1 MEEIGVKDLAYAP
14 SPSIEDKFD
23 DASAFPGKL
32 AKNAASHL
40 MSVLY
45 VARLARADL
54 VTTTSFLARRVSKW
68 TLNEDRRLK
77 RMMQ

>member
-1 MEEIGVKDLAYAP
+1 MEEIGVRDLAYAP
-14 SPSIEDKFD
+14 SPSIDDRFD

-54 VTTTSFLARRVSKW
+54 VTTTS
-68 TLNEDRRLK
+68 
-77 RMMQ
+77 